1 MLSSLA
7 KWNPTVAL
15 EIPLIRKA
23 MASKGKFFWNN
34 EMDQEYNVVRKSML
48 EQVQLTPLVPNKTLR
63 LVIVGASTVGNDF
76 VLFQWDD
83 EINPGGGAVIVN
95 ANSTRFKR
103 LTT

>member
-1 MLSSLA
+1 
-7 KWNPTVAL
+7 
-15 EIPLIRKA
+15 
-23 MASKGKFFWNN
+23 
-34 EMDQEYNVVRKSML
+34 MDQEYNVVEKSML

-63 LVIVGASTVGNDF
+63 LVIVGASTVGNGF
-76 VLFQWDD
+76 VLFQWAD